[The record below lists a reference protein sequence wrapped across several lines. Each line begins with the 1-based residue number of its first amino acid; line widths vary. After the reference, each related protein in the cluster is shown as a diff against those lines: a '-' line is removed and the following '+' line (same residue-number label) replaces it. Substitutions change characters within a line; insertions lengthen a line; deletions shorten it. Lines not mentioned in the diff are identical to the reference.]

1 MCICELVKHFEKNEH
16 RVFLSSDCMPHFL
29 IWQVTYYFSEEGS
42 FSLLKVC
49 LENSRL
55 LHNGQQHFFSR
66 WEKKTCLRM
75 ASRSVP
81 ETMGRGAE
89 VARSLGRGQVGIPW
103 AEVTKSHT
111 KSVDRSS
118 LPGRNPPRLVSQR
131 TGCFGWVLK
140 GVDFSIGKRQGRSG
154 NTFHKSPLGSGDILL
169 GIPKLSTPL
178 VDPEAEKSAG
188 QTPEC
193 CCNVLEAPGGSYPTL
208 VEPSSDALWVSELRT
223 SHWQGAGSGRQVQI

>member
-1 MCICELVKHFEKNEH
+1 MYLWTGKALREKWTPSVLIIRLYATHSWFGKLHTTFQKKEAS
-16 RVFLSSDCMPHFL
+16 RYLKFVWKTAGCCTMVSS
-29 IWQVTYYFSEEGS
+29 IS
-42 FSLLKVC
+42 FHGEK
-49 LENSRL
+49 
-55 LHNGQQHFFSR
+55 
-66 WEKKTCLRM
+66 KKTCLRM

-103 AEVTKSHT
+103 AKVTKSHM

-118 LPGRNPPRLVSQR
+118 LPGRNPGWCPRE
-131 TGCFGWVLK
+131 
-140 GVDFSIGKRQGRSG
+140 GVDFSIGKSQERSG

-208 VEPSSDALWVSELRT
+208 VDPSSDALWVSELRT
-223 SHWQGAGSGRQVQI
+223 SHRQGAGSGRQVQI

>member
-1 MCICELVKHFEKNEH
+1 MNTECSYHQIVCHTL
-16 RVFLSSDCMPHFL
+16 L

-89 VARSLGRGQVGIPW
+89 VAHSLGRGQVGIPW
-103 AEVTKSHT
+103 AKVTKSHM

-118 LPGRNPPRLVSQR
+118 LPGRNPGWCPRE
-131 TGCFGWVLK
+131 
-140 GVDFSIGKRQGRSG
+140 GVDFSIGKSQERSG

-208 VEPSSDALWVSELRT
+208 VDPSSDALWVSELRT
-223 SHWQGAGSGRQVQI
+223 SHRQGAGSGRQVQI